1 MKVLVGL
8 FVLALATASQAEI
21 RWSIDPTLNGKPNV
35 AGIPDIA
42 QKGPTCG
49 SAAYMNLLWHFSN
62 KPAYLNAKTPL
73 IPHKDPK
80 DVRKEWNATTRTMML
95 SFADTMYGKASIKTL
110 PDGTQKEVRTGGRGV
125 EDGLFAYLKSVGHGY
140 SATKGT
146 GLSLRRNSDV
156 NLGKMRGLIDANQVF
171 TATWNWPGEP
181 IGHYLSPVG
190 YEQRDGSTYFSM
202 TNGWQG
208 APNEHDNRK
217 EPVDA
222 AYYDVIKVKG
232 TNATQLVT
240 FKRDDEA
247 GTSNT
252 NLFKNT
258 EKINEVNLSLTSVMR
273 DGIGH
278 NSQIKLKGK
287 SPDGKSKYEYYLQNT
302 EFEGKSIARIDL
314 MFEPG
319 RVNLQELAVGMQSS
333 LLAQGLN
340 WDIRLLDANGVDRD
354 LYFPAFGSE
363 LPLTEDEL
371 NWESSSVGLVLT
383 SRGAGL
389 MEGQD
394 LAIEFDTLSQISE
407 ADLGAIVR
415 VTSLD
420 GTLQDYVLA
429 EPVPEP
435 ATLLGLAL
443 GTMALV
449 RRRKRA

>member
-1 MKVLVGL
+1 MKGFVGL
-8 FVLALATASQAEI
+8 FVLALATASHAEV
-21 RWSIDPTLNGKPNV
+21 RWSIDPSLNGKPNV
-35 AGIPDIA
+35 TGIPDIA
-42 QKGPTCG
+42 QQGPTCG

-95 SFADTMYGKASIKTL
+95 SLADTMYGKPSIKTL
-110 PDGTQKEVRTGGRGV
+110 PDGSKKEVRTGGRGV

-140 SATKGT
+140 SAKNGT

-190 YEQRDGSTYFSM
+190 YEQKEGATYFSV

-217 EPVDA
+217 EPVDPT
-222 AYYDVIKVKG
+222 YYDLIKING
-232 TNATQLVT
+232 TNGNQLVN
-240 FKRDDEA
+240 FKREDEA

-252 NLFKNT
+252 NLFRST
-258 EKINEVNLSLTSVMR
+258 PDSTQVNLSGTSVMR
-273 DGIGH
+273 DGVGH
-278 NSQIKLKGK
+278 NTQIKLKGK
-287 SPDGKSKYEYYLQNT
+287 TPDGKNKYEYYLQNT

-319 RVNLQELAVGMQSS
+319 RINLQELAVGMQSS
-333 LLAQGLN
+333 LLTQGLD
-340 WDIRLLDANGVDRD
+340 WDVRLLDANGVDRA
-354 LYFPAFGSE
+354 LYFPAFGAE
-363 LPLTEDEL
+363 FPLTEDEL

-383 SRGAGL
+383 SRGSGL
-389 MEGQD
+389 MEGQEIN
-394 LAIEFDTLSQISE
+394 IEFETFSQLSE
-407 ADLGAIVR
+407 ADLSAIVR
-415 VTSLD
+415 VSSFD
-420 GTLQDYVLA
+420 GTLTDYVVA

-435 ATLLGLAL
+435 ATLVGLAL
-443 GTMALV
+443 GAVSLV